1 MNHLYSVGAKAAQW
15 FQIGQQGR
23 HWQLKRAE
31 DIPGTVDDADAHR
44 VFSLATRLI

>member
-1 MNHLYSVGAKAAQW
+1 MSAKTAQW
-15 FQIGQQGR
+15 LQISQKGR
-23 HWQLKRAE
+23 YWQLKRAE